1 LSTDDLQ
8 AATMKATATFTTLAL
23 VASALADD
31 WTLPKKRDVATIQ
44 TVITNAQ
51 TALTQLDTTVKA
63 FNGQDFQKLAT
74 DAANLKTVLTQGT
87 QQIQGTTA
95 ISANDAVSLQS
106 SLGPVQTAAQS
117 LSSDLAAKKKQVE
130 QASLCNVVF
139 SQTKDIG
146 TAAKGLIDA
155 TVQKTPTEIQQ
166 IASQLTAQF
175 TQQLDDVSNNF
186 SAGNCTNA
194 SGGSAANAG
203 ITMGNGTST
212 SNSGSSSSGS
222 TVGKS
227 AASAVSTAGR
237 LGFVIVS
244 VVAGLLM
251 L

>member
-1 LSTDDLQ
+1 
-8 AATMKATATFTTLAL
+8 MKATGTFTALAL
-23 VASALADD
+23 AASVLADD
-31 WTLPKKRDVATIQ
+31 WTLPKRDVATIQ

-51 TALTQLDTTVKA
+51 NALTQLDTTVKA

-74 DAANLKTVLTQGT
+74 DAANLKNVLTQGT
-87 QQIQGTTA
+87 QQIQATTP

-117 LSSDLAAKKKQVE
+117 LSTDLAAKKTQVE
-130 QASLCNVVF
+130 QASLCDVVF

-155 TVQKTPTEIQQ
+155 TVQKTPAEIQQ
-166 IASQLTAQF
+166 IAGQLTAQF

-186 SAGNCTNA
+186 ATGNCTNA

-212 SNSGSSSSGS
+212 TNSGSSSGS
-222 TVGKS
+222 TLGKS
-227 AASAVSTAGR
+227 AASVNTAGAF
-237 LGFVIVS
+237 GFAVVAA
-244 VVAGLLM
+244 VAGLLM

>member
-1 LSTDDLQ
+1 
-8 AATMKATATFTTLAL
+8 MKATGTFTTLAL
-23 VASALADD
+23 AASVFADD
-31 WTLPKKRDVATIQ
+31 WTLPKRDVATIQ

-74 DAANLKTVLTQGT
+74 DAANLKNVLTQGT
-87 QQIQGTTA
+87 QQIQATTP

-117 LSSDLAAKKKQVE
+117 LSTDLAAKKTQVE
-130 QASLCNVVF
+130 QASLCDVVF
-139 SQTKDIG
+139 MQTKDIG

-155 TVQKTPTEIQQ
+155 TVQKTPAEIQQ
-166 IASQLTAQF
+166 VAGQLTAQF

-186 SAGNCTNA
+186 ATGNCTNA

-212 SNSGSSSSGS
+212 TNSGSSSGS
-222 TVGKS
+222 TLGKS
-227 AASAVSTAGR
+227 AASVNTAGAF
-237 LGFVIVS
+237 GFAVVAA
-244 VVAGLLM
+244 VAGLLM

>member
-1 LSTDDLQ
+1 
-8 AATMKATATFTTLAL
+8 MKATATFTTLAL
-23 VASALADD
+23 AASVLADD

-63 FNGQDFQKLAT
+63 FDGKNFQQLAT
-74 DAANLKTVLTQGT
+74 DAANLKNVLTQGT
-87 QQIQGTTA
+87 QQIQATTA
-95 ISANDAVSLQS
+95 ISANDAVSLQG
-106 SLGPVQTAAQS
+106 SLGPVQTAAQT
-117 LSSDLAAKKKQVE
+117 LSTDLASKKTAVE
-130 QASLCNVVF
+130 QASLCDVVF

-155 TVQKTPTEIQQ
+155 TVQKTPAEIQQ
-166 IASQLTAQF
+166 IAAQLTGQF

-186 SAGNCTNA
+186 ATGNCTNA

-212 SNSGSSSSGS
+212 TNSGSSSSSGS
-222 TVGKS
+222 TLGKS
-227 AASAVSTAGR
+227 GASVNTAGAF
-237 LGFVIVS
+237 GFAVVAA
-244 VVAGLLM
+244 VAGLLM

>member
-1 LSTDDLQ
+1 
-8 AATMKATATFTTLAL
+8 MKATGTFTTLAL
-23 VASALADD
+23 AASVFADD
-31 WTLPKKRDVATIQ
+31 RTLPKRDVATIQ

-74 DAANLKTVLTQGT
+74 DAANLKNVLTQGT
-87 QQIQGTTA
+87 QQIQATTP

-117 LSSDLAAKKKQVE
+117 LSTDLAAKKTQVE
-130 QASLCNVVF
+130 QASLCDVVF
-139 SQTKDIG
+139 MQTKDIG

-155 TVQKTPTEIQQ
+155 TVQKTPAEIQQ
-166 IASQLTAQF
+166 VAGQLTAQF

-186 SAGNCTNA
+186 ATGNCTNA

-212 SNSGSSSSGS
+212 TNSGSSSGS
-222 TVGKS
+222 TLGKS
-227 AASAVSTAGR
+227 AASVNTAGAF
-237 LGFVIVS
+237 GFAVVAA
-244 VVAGLLM
+244 VAGLLM